1 MNKTELW
8 IFAII
13 IILALVVVFLGVQ
26 ATGNASKHTTYTQM
40 YRSCHYLD
48 SDMRGDCMRIERQN
62 SNKCDP
68 PETIPEQLT
77 GSYNPWNRPMQWFY
91 RICSGPKGT
100 VSW

>member
-13 IILALVVVFLGVQ
+13 IVLALVVVFLGVQ
-26 ATGNASKHTTYTQM
+26 ATGNVSRIYNVQ

-48 SDMRGDCMRIERQN
+48 SDMRGDCMRIERQE
-62 SNKCDP
+62 STKCDP
-68 PETIPEQLT
+68 AETIPEQLT

-100 VSW
+100 TSW